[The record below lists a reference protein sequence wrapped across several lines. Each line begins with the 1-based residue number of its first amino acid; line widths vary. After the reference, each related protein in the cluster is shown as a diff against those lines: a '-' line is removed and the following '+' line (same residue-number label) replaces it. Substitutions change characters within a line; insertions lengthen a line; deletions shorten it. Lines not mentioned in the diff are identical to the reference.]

1 MEKLKDKILSANIEE
16 HKKEAKY
23 YDVIHTEL
31 FNYYEQKRI
40 NKSLDV
46 ILNDFDNDCKI
57 VDVGCGTGNL
67 TIKLLERGFKN
78 ITCLDIS
85 KEMIHELKKKIKKY
99 NHNHNITFIVSDL
112 DTFLTG
118 KNNSKFGIILMG
130 SVLHHL
136 PDYIS
141 ALKHLKEALSED
153 GCIYITHE
161 SLPPQKPLILVNL
174 LFKLDFLMYAVRY
187 IILIAFRKLKYLKRD
202 CRYSD
207 YHTGKNA
214 INLFEVKKIFNDN
227 IYKIKIS
234 KYSTAKFGI
243 TASLLNKEDF
253 DLPLILLHSINT
265 FLPNSAILE
274 VFQNPLS

>member
-40 NKSLDV
+40 NKSLDF
-46 ILNDFDNDCKI
+46 IIIKDNFNNDCKI
-57 VDVGCGTGNL
+57 LDIGCGTGNL

-85 KEMIHELKKKIKKY
+85 KEMIQELKKKIKKY
-99 NHNHNITFIVSDL
+99 DHNITFIVSDL

-118 KNNSKFGIILMG
+118 KNNSKFDIILMG

-136 PDYIS
+136 PDYIGS
-141 ALKHLKEALSED
+141 LKHLNEALSED

-161 SLPPQKPLILVNL
+161 PLPPKNPSVLITL
-174 LFKLDFLMYAVRY
+174 LLKSDFLMYAIRY
-187 IILIAFRKLKYLKRD
+187 IILIAFGKLKYLKRD

-214 INLFEVKKIFNDN
+214 IILLEVKRIFKDN
-227 IYKIKIS
+227 NYKTIIS
-234 KYSTAKFGI
+234 EYSTAKFGF
-243 TASLLNKEDF
+243 TASLLNRLGYF
-253 DLPLILLHSINT
+253 
-265 FLPNSAILE
+265 NSFELAVSKMRNE
-274 VFQNPLS
+274 ES